1 MKLNELL
8 ETFNTGENRW
18 LIENLIPMGEIV
30 ILYAQTNQYKTFLSL
45 KIALEVATGSQELG
59 ATESGCVYMISSDT
73 KEEDFLL
80 RINGIH
86 QAKYMNHDI
95 GSSLDIDFDREFD
108 LTDEYC
114 ERNVDEYPETGE
126 QVHWTWESE
135 GKFFNE
141 EGFKLIIIDTLS
153 QSIGGNSINDDS
165 AIRKSIRNLK
175 KLIQGGNGKFS
186 ILVIAHASK
195 KSPSKGIMGSSL
207 QHNDFPT
214 VLKVKKTKSGLSLYR
229 EKIKCDAEGSSIP
242 FTMRSTTVDNQKTL
256 YADIGKEFLGFQA
269 EILRLYTN
277 GFDKKEIKSETHKIY
292 GGNYETHRVFTVS
305 FNRYWRNLI
314 KQGFIKEVK
323 HETKGG

>member
-8 ETFNTGENRW
+8 ETFNIGENRW
-18 LIENLIPMGEIV
+18 LIENLIPKGEIV

-95 GSSLDIDFDREFD
+95 GRSLDIDFDSDLD
-108 LTDEYC
+108 LTNEYYESNYDEC
-114 ERNVDEYPETGE
+114 PETGKPLNF
-126 QVHWTWESE
+126 TWEQQGQWDADNSI
-135 GKFFNE
+135 
-141 EGFKLIIIDTLS
+141 KLIVIDTLS

-175 KLIQGGNGKFS
+175 KWIRGGKDKFS

-195 KSPSKGIMGSSL
+195 KNPSKGIMGSSL

-214 VLKVKKTKSGLSLYR
+214 VLKVKKTKSGLCLYR
-229 EKIKCDAEGSSIP
+229 EKIKCSAEGSSIP
-242 FTMRSTTVDNQKTL
+242 FKMKSVFVNNQKTL

-269 EILRLYTN
+269 EILRLYES
-277 GFDKKEIKSETHKIY
+277 GFDKEEIKSETHKIY

-323 HETKGG
+323 HGNT